1 MTQPREPKSDRE
13 WISVHEASML
23 IGVSPATLRRWSDAG
38 DIRTFTT
45 PGGHR
50 RFSRSAI
57 LGLLPATRRQR
68 PNLGR
73 LGETPEH
80 MIRVYRHHLADTC
93 FGVPW
98 LGELGDAELKPF
110 RDQGR
115 LIARSLLAVIDAA
128 TPEAHVMAIGEATG
142 VAAEFGRMAARC
154 GAAARQTVEAFLI
167 FRLPFLRELAS
178 AARRRGLD
186 TGEAT
191 ELLETATEAIDLLL
205 NALMAG
211 HESAQA
217 EPASVMVTVT
227 AG

>member
-1 MTQPREPKSDRE
+1 MAQTAPMTSTKE
-13 WISVHEASML
+13 WISVHEASAL
-23 IGVSPATLRRWSDAG
+23 IGVSAATLRRWSDAG

-80 MIRVYRHHLADTC
+80 MIRVYRRHLADTC

-98 LGELGDAELKPF
+98 LGALEDAELTPF
-110 RDQGR
+110 REQGR
-115 LIARSLLAVIDAA
+115 LISKLLIDVIDAA
-128 TPEAHVMAIGEATG
+128 TPEAHVMAIEQATE
-142 VAAEFGRMAARC
+142 VAAEFGRMAAC
-154 GAAARQTVEAFLI
+154 CQVGARQTVEAFLI

-178 AARRRGLD
+178 VARRRGLD

-191 ELLETATEAIDLLL
+191 ELLDTATEAIDLLIS
-205 NALMAG
+205 ALMAG

-217 EPASVMVTVT
+217 EPASVAVT
-227 AG
+227 AE

>member
-1 MTQPREPKSDRE
+1 MVQKAHMKSSKE
-13 WISVHEASML
+13 WISVHEASAL

-57 LGLLPATRRQR
+57 LGLLPATRRRR

-80 MIRVYRHHLADTC
+80 MIRVYRRHRAATC

-98 LGELGDAELKPF
+98 LGELDGATLEQF
-110 RDQGR
+110 REHGR
-115 LIARSLLAVIDAA
+115 RIARSLFDVIDAA
-128 TPEAHVMAIGEATG
+128 NPEEHLVAIEEATG
-142 VAAEFGRMAARC
+142 VAAEFGRIAARC
-154 GAAARQTVEAFLI
+154 GVDTRQTVEAFLR
-167 FRLPFLRELAS
+167 FRLPFLLELAS
-178 AARRRGLD
+178 VARRRGLD

-191 ELLETATEAIDLLL
+191 ELLETATEAIDLLIS
-205 NALMAG
+205 ALMSG
-211 HESAQA
+211 HESADA
-217 EPASVMVTVT
+217 GPASVKVT
-227 AG
+227 AE